1 MDIRELRNFVYIA
14 RLQSLSRA
22 AEELRIAQ
30 PALSRQIRKLE
41 GELGV
46 KLLRRHARGVEVT
59 PAGSI
64 VLKRAEFLIQTLR
77 QIKDEVSAD
86 TALVTGHVAIAVPP
100 AAGGIIM
107 PHLIKALAQS
117 HPEISVH
124 VVEAIGGALQELAVS
139 GKADLIV
146 VHNPLPSP
154 ALRIIPLVQEA
165 MFVVSPPGSQSGRR
179 SIAIKELLRLPLIL
193 PSYPHYSRLILEQMA
208 ARHGIQ
214 LNVVMEADGAALTR
228 NLIAAGLGHGVMTLP
243 PVQKQSERGEL
254 VAVPIS
260 GRNLHST
267 LALTFRRDAGL
278 SAAGHVAVEAIKK
291 TVADLVARREWPG
304 ALRLAANSD

>member
-77 QIKDEVSAD
+77 QIKEEVSAE

-117 HPEISVH
+117 HPEISVQ

-139 GKADLIV
+139 GKADLVV

-179 SIAIKELLRLPLIL
+179 SFAIKELMRLPLIL

-243 PVQKQSERGEL
+243 PVHKQSERGEL

-260 GRNLHST
+260 DRNLHST

-278 SAAGHVAVEAIKK
+278 SAAGNVAVDAIKK
-291 TVADLVARREWPG
+291 TVAELVARREWPG
-304 ALRLAANSD
+304 ALHLAVSAD

>member
-1 MDIRELRNFVYIA
+1 MDIRELRNFAYIA

-46 KLLRRHARGVEVT
+46 KLLRRHARGVELT

-77 QIKDEVSAD
+77 QIKEEVSAD
-86 TALVTGHVAIAVPP
+86 TALVTGHVAMAVPP
-100 AAGGIIM
+100 AAGGIIV

-117 HPEISVH
+117 HPEISIH

-139 GKADLIV
+139 GEADLVV

-165 MFVVSPPGSQSGRR
+165 MFVVSPPGWQNERR
-179 SIAIKELLRLPLIL
+179 SFAIKELLRLPLIL

-208 ARHGIQ
+208 ARHSIQ
-214 LNVVMEADGAALTR
+214 LNVVVEADGAALTR

-243 PVQKQSERGEL
+243 PVQKQSERREL

-260 GRNLHST
+260 DRSLHST

-278 SAAGHVAVEAIKK
+278 SAAGRVAADAIKK
-291 TVADLVARREWPG
+291 TVAELVARREWPG
-304 ALRLAANSD
+304 ALRLAANSE